1 MTPEQKAALAA
12 AVDLV
17 NGGLDLEES
26 LLCYATLSDYVLNNP
41 PKETQSTIY
50 GNSATTD

>member
-1 MTPEQKAALAA
+1 MTDRQKAALAA

-26 LLCYATLSDYVLNNP
+26 LLCYATISDYVLTNP
-41 PKETQSTIY
+41 PQTI
-50 GNSATTD
+50 DE

>member
-17 NGGLDLEES
+17 DGALDLEES
-26 LLCYATLSDYVLNNP
+26 LLCYALISDYVLNNP
-41 PKETQSTIY
+41 PQ
-50 GNSATTD
+50 TTDE